1 MAGDGSPPKIKFD
14 INLAASPRRESQ
26 PRVRDA
32 SSPLGIVIMGNFV
45 GNGNRAAAIGQRRA
59 WGVDSDNFETV
70 VARMAP
76 SVHLPADSG
85 ASSQSGEEIT
95 LKFASIGDFHPDS
108 LLAQVPRLQ
117 LLAEQ
122 RGRLHDPRTAAAAA
136 EELAGMFSAP
146 PTTSEPAESTPS
158 PSAQAESANETLARL
173 MGGAP
178 RPTAAQPSAKA
189 GIDDFIKRLAASS
202 TVPTATPQQ
211 NALLSM
217 VELELTN
224 GLREV
229 LHDPAFQ
236 SLEAAWRGVDRL
248 VRLFGGEEN
257 VKLYVADIS
266 QEELPSGGLAEFF
279 RRQTDEHELALC
291 LGLYTFGPDT
301 GQLNALECLLQST
314 AASGL
319 LLLSAASPLLV
330 GCERIESRPAP
341 EDWRTPLPA
350 NVAKAWQALRNR
362 PEADQ
367 LGLALPGFLL
377 RQPYGRQGEPIESFP
392 FEELP
397 GSGAHAAYLWG
408 NPAVAC
414 GQLVAEAFL
423 ADGWE
428 TQLSG
433 YGEVGDLP
441 VHGFTSDE
449 GKQVK
454 PCAEA
459 WLSERAGEAIIE
471 HGLIPLLSVKGR
483 DAVLVPKL
491 QSIAGECLA
500 IN

>member
-1 MAGDGSPPKIKFD
+1 M
-14 INLAASPRRESQ
+14 
-26 PRVRDA
+26 
-32 SSPLGIVIMGNFV
+32 
-45 GNGNRAAAIGQRRA
+45 
-59 WGVDSDNFETV
+59 
-70 VARMAP
+70 
-76 SVHLPADSG
+76 
-85 ASSQSGEEIT
+85 
-95 LKFASIGDFHPDS
+95 
-108 LLAQVPRLQ
+108 
-117 LLAEQ
+117 
-122 RGRLHDPRTAAAAA
+122 
-136 EELAGMFSAP
+136 SA
-146 PTTSEPAESTPS
+146 PAES
-158 PSAQAESANETLARL
+158 ADETLARL
-173 MGGAP
+173 MGGVP
-178 RPTAAQPSAKA
+178 RSTAAQPSAKA

-202 TVPTATPQQ
+202 AVPTATPQQ

-217 VELELTN
+217 AELELTN

-257 VKLYVADIS
+257 VKLYIADIS
-266 QEELPSGGLAEFF
+266 QEELPSDPNSSGLAEFF

-291 LGLYTFGPDT
+291 IALYTFGSD
-301 GQLNALECLLQST
+301 GRQISALGCLLQST

-350 NVAKAWQALRNR
+350 DVAKAWQALRTR
-362 PEADQ
+362 PEADK

-428 TQLSG
+428 MQLSG
-433 YGEVGDLP
+433 YGELGDLP
-441 VHGFTSDE
+441 VHRFTSDE

-471 HGLIPLLSVKGR
+471 RGLIPLLSVKGR

-500 IN
+500 IK